1 MMPYRILWNG
11 IKREGV
17 KASSGLAFGLFYYVP
32 LHRIRYGICWL
43 VQREKLLY
51 TFAPNFS
58 HMGSVHER
66 KKLLSFADV
75 VERSAPP
82 SSDVQGYDQLG
93 FEGFVSEE
101 HQEVMIENLKVLKLP
116 QVKKIHD
123 RYEWSCNVVYQQD
136 LWHQEDYGEFVLHA
150 LHNADAA
157 IALRIKPHDLLSVRG
172 VAWDQRIELYG
183 GKRKTIH
190 HLNVTDLV
198 IQKRAPVQTALRRK

>member
-1 MMPYRILWNG
+1 MKTERGARLDTFIVSHGTILRVRMCVRMMPYRILWNG

-75 VERSAPP
+75 V
-82 SSDVQGYDQLG
+82 
-93 FEGFVSEE
+93 
-101 HQEVMIENLKVLKLP
+101 
-116 QVKKIHD
+116 
-123 RYEWSCNVVYQQD
+123 
-136 LWHQEDYGEFVLHA
+136 
-150 LHNADAA
+150 
-157 IALRIKPHDLLSVRG
+157 
-172 VAWDQRIELYG
+172 
-183 GKRKTIH
+183 
-190 HLNVTDLV
+190 
-198 IQKRAPVQTALRRK
+198 